1 LLQERQPDIWL
12 NKLDWIA
19 KCGGMVLLNTHPD
32 YMAMEGVVEE
42 CDEYPVKFYKRLL
55 DYIRLNYA
63 GSYWHALPKEV
74 AKYVS
79 GNENTSTV
87 SVERRD
93 WSECRETIPQHR
105 LVPVNAV
112 GSPESASVLGET
124 CISAAAQTTVHLQD
138 NSAQPDLAGGRIVEP
153 EDVSRISR
161 HSLRGRR
168 AAVVLFSHYPADPR
182 PRRAADVLVSE
193 NMKVD
198 LICLQGNKEELK
210 RETINGV
217 NVFRVPLKR
226 RRGGKVTYIYQYS
239 AFILASFVFLA
250 FRSLKRR
257 YDLVHVHNMPDVLVF
272 SALVPK
278 ILGAKV
284 ILDLHDPMPELM
296 MTIFN
301 LRLESLSVRALK
313 QSEKWSIRFADLALT
328 PNAAFK
334 RLFTS
339 RSCPL
344 EKMHIM
350 MNSPEEEIFKFRPVS
365 SVISPRDPFRPFV
378 ILYHGSLVARHG
390 LDLAI
395 DALQTVRKTIPT
407 ATIVICGES
416 TPYFEEIMK
425 SVEQRGLQQTVR
437 YLGMRNSPQIVEAI
451 EQCDLGIIPNR
462 RSIFTEINMPTR
474 IFEYLALGKPVIA
487 PSTQGIQDYFSGQD
501 LIFFEPD
508 NVADLARKI
517 EYVASHPQEVQDII
531 RRGQAIYQ
539 KHLLQQER
547 SAFLEVACDL
557 LGARER

>member
-1 LLQERQPDIWL
+1 
-12 NKLDWIA
+12 
-19 KCGGMVLLNTHPD
+19 
-32 YMAMEGVVEE
+32 
-42 CDEYPVKFYKRLL
+42 
-55 DYIRLNYA
+55 
-63 GSYWHALPKEV
+63 
-74 AKYVS
+74 
-79 GNENTSTV
+79 
-87 SVERRD
+87 
-93 WSECRETIPQHR
+93 
-105 LVPVNAV
+105 
-112 GSPESASVLGET
+112 
-124 CISAAAQTTVHLQD
+124 
-138 NSAQPDLAGGRIVEP
+138 
-153 EDVSRISR
+153 
-161 HSLRGRR
+161 
-168 AAVVLFSHYPADPR
+168 
-182 PRRAADVLVSE
+182 
-193 NMKVD
+193 MKVD